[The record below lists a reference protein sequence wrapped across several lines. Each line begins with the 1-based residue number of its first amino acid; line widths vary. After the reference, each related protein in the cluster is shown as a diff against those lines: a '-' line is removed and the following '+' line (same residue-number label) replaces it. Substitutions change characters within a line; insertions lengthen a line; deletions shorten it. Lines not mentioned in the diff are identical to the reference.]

1 MKESDLNFV
10 KKLAKQ
16 LENPFFLALVKMI
29 KLYIKFN
36 YEEESK
42 HIHDLVERDHEL
54 SKKN

>member
-54 SKKN
+54 S